1 MAIFF
6 YRSHKIVRISIYIK
20 ILICSFQ
27 FSIQKKKKLN
37 NLLFVSIFFKKN
49 RFRFYLINRPQ
60 TIKEINKILLRLIVF
75 FFYDC
80 KLGKYDIF
88 NIFELLKSI
97 GSFYSFIQNSSLFSS
112 FIGLTLNLFLCLL

>member
-97 GSFYSFIQNSSLFSS
+97 GSFYSFIQSSSLFSS